1 MRPTIRNPKLDART
15 AFTLLEMLTTVAV
28 LVIVLGLMV
37 SLARHVR
44 ERAAVALTKDLIRR
58 LDALMDR
65 YTDRHEGRMPEVA
78 SFPPRPP
85 EPGPEAP
92 AVPTTREAGART
104 APGGAAPGGAGPRAG
119 PQPPAAVDPSRPEA
133 FDRRALSE

>member
-1 MRPTIRNPKLDART
+1 MRPTIRDPNSDPRG

-58 LDALMDR
+58 LDVLMER
-65 YTDRHEGRMPEVA
+65 YAGRHEGRMPEV
-78 SFPPRPP
+78 SPFPPRTARDPYSDASPSGPP
-85 EPGPEAP
+85 AHGSDFPG
-92 AVPTTREAGART
+92 AGT
-104 APGGAAPGGAGPRAG
+104 APGPDAVPARRHAPNGTRTPRND
-119 PQPPAAVDPSRPEA
+119 PSSDPSRP
-133 FDRRALSE
+133 